1 MTNQERA
8 NKINNVLPALH
19 SSLLHA
25 LYFALEGTG
34 VDSARVFSLVS
45 DTELSGEEKLLA
57 CELAFERETE
67 IFGMIRF
74 QLSRA
79 LLEKDL
85 GV

>member
-1 MTNQERA
+1 LAHARA
-8 NKINNVLPALH
+8 E
-19 SSLLHA
+19 S
-25 LYFALEGTG
+25 
-34 VDSARVFSLVS
+34 
-45 DTELSGEEKLLA
+45 SGEEKLLA

-85 GV
+85 VV